1 MKKVLNYI
9 SLFICTFMLF
19 GSMLTANA
27 AEYDVYEAG
36 ETITKEMTTGKNV
49 SFTVVEDQGVNSQYV
64 RVIANPS
71 DLAQFDVNAAYSY
84 NDIAAAISS
93 GEWTDIQ
100 LALVNK
106 LEDLWG
112 KSGTSKIDKNS
123 NIKVFSKDD
132 YDNFKTIISK
142 KASDVDTEIAKI
154 LKGQTFWAINLD
166 DSNTLSYD
174 RVVDGAYV
182 NTEMTDKTSAINL
195 TVEATICKEPKKIC
209 KYDETTKKYYGSKGE
224 EVTAAEY
231 QKQCGNPNTA
241 DNNVFILSLIGAGCV
256 LCIIGFARKIM
267 A

>member
-1 MKKVLNYI
+1 MKKVFSYM
-9 SLFICTFMLF
+9 SLFVCAFMLF

-36 ETITKEMTTGKNV
+36 ETITKQMTSGKNV
-49 SFTVVEDQGVNSQYV
+49 SFTVVEDEGVNSQYV
-64 RVIANPS
+64 RVIANPR
-71 DLAQFDVNAAYSY
+71 DLAQFDVKTAYSY
-84 NDIAAAISS
+84 DDITAAISS
-93 GEWTDIQ
+93 GEWAPVGQT
-100 LALVNK
+100 LVDTLGK
-106 LEDLWG
+106 LWA
-112 KSGTSKIDKNS
+112 SKIKLDDTTK
-123 NIKVFSKDD
+123 ITIFSKKD
-132 YDNFKTIISK
+132 YVDFKDIIAK
-142 KASDVDTEIAKI
+142 EASNVDEEMAKI

-166 DSNTLSYD
+166 DSNTLGYD

-182 NTEMTDKTSAINL
+182 NTEMTDKTAAINL

-231 QKQCGNPNTA
+231 QKQCGNPDTA

-256 LCIIGFARKIM
+256 LCIIGFARKIL